1 MGNNPKP
8 LPAPVVPAYVA
19 PTGAVALANTGPRTA
34 CRTGM
39 LVLANGSVG
48 MVPPANSMP
57 RCGGTIGGGA
67 SAKLHPSNTI
77 ACGKTPN
84 QAFTALNGGCSVQPC
99 MLGTGN
105 AVIFGGQ
112 GHRTVGVH
120 GAYGYTSP
128 QPTLPPT
135 QSPIGLHLTPL
146 ALGGLQAAGQ
156 GKAPTPQQANA
167 LAPLVAWATAS
178 GALAPVVGATA

>member
-8 LPAPVVPAYVA
+8 LPVPSVPAYVA
-19 PTGAVALANTGPRTA
+19 PTGAVALANTGPRTV

-48 MVPPANSMP
+48 MVPAANSMP

-67 SAKLHPSNTI
+67 SAKLHASNSI

-120 GAYGYTSP
+120 AAYGYTSP
-128 QPTLPPT
+128 QPTLPAT
-135 QSPIGLHLTPL
+135 QSPLSLHLTPL

-156 GKAPTPQQANA
+156 GKAPSPQQAQA

-178 GALAPVVGATA
+178 GAIAPKVGATA